1 MKKEVFGV
9 CKDGRTASLYTIA
22 NKNGM
27 TARISD
33 FGGVIVSLLV
43 PDKDGVMTDLVLG
56 FDTLAEYEVNP
67 PYLGAAIGRC
77 GNRIVHGTFTLDDVT
92 YQLECNAG
100 ANHLHGGP
108 EGFDKKLWNA
118 VQTAGNSLTLTL
130 LSPDGDQGYPGNL
143 VACVT
148 YTITDDNALVMRYR
162 GMSDKKTIFNM
173 TNHSYFNLAGQESD
187 SILDQE
193 LMINAEKMAT
203 VDENVS
209 ATGDMIDV
217 NGTPFDF
224 RKPKKIGADIRADHT
239 QIKYVGGFDHHFDLN
254 KNDAPAAQS
263 YCTQTGIGMTMY
275 TDCPG
280 VQLYTG
286 NYLDDGMSLKGGK
299 KANKHCAFCLETQF
313 APDAVN
319 RPQFD
324 SPVIEAGEC
333 SEYETRYVFS
343 VGAPW
348 NK

>member
-9 CKDGRTASLYTIA
+9 LKDGRTASLYTIA

-27 TARISD
+27 AAAISD
-33 FGGVIVSLLV
+33 FGGVIKALFV
-43 PDKDGVMTDLVLG
+43 PDKNGVMTDVVLG

-77 GNRIVHGTFTLDDVT
+77 GNRIVHGTFALDGVT
-92 YQLECNAG
+92 YRLACNAG
-100 ANHLHGGP
+100 VNHLHGGP

-118 VQTAGNSLTLTL
+118 VQTEDNSLTLTL

-148 YTITDDNALVMRYR
+148 YTITDDNTLALHYR

-173 TNHSYFNLAGQESD
+173 TNHSYFNLAGQDSD
-187 SILDQE
+187 SVLDQT
-193 LMINAEKMAT
+193 LMINADKMAT

-209 ATGDMIDV
+209 ATGEMIDV
-217 NGTPFDF
+217 TDTPFDF
-224 RKPKKIGADIRADHT
+224 RKPKKIGTDIGADHP
-239 QIKYVGGFDHHFDLN
+239 QIKYVGGFDHHFDFN
-254 KNDAPAAQS
+254 KNGAPGAMAF
-263 YCTQTGIGMTMY
+263 CEQTGIGMTMY

-286 NYLDDGMSLKGGK
+286 NFLEDGMPLKGGK
-299 KANKHCAFCLETQF
+299 KAVKHHAFCLETQF

-319 RPQFD
+319 RPQFL
-324 SPVIEAGEC
+324 SPVIDAGAC
-333 SEYETRYVFS
+333 SEYETRYVFAI
-343 VGAPW
+343 GEPW
-348 NK
+348 K